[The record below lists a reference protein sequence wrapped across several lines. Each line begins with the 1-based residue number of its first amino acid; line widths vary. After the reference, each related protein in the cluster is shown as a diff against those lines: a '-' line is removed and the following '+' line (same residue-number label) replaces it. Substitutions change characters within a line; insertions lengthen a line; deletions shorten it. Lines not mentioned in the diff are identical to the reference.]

1 MREGSVKAPL
11 RAKYISHQLE
21 EGHWV
26 SAYAPADLVRMRGRR
41 TYHNWGDRAPWPTS
55 YSLQAIEMCGIDC
68 IQPILTRTGTKC
80 GTIHSRATEKARIL
94 CAAPS
99 IASSQLEAGTNHT
112 EFSISVGSA
121 VSEEKAS

>member
-68 IQPILTRTGTKC
+68 IQPILTRTGTKWHNTLKSYREGENIMRC
-80 GTIHSRATEKARIL
+80 PVNSKQPAGSGDEPYRVLDIGRVSRK
-94 CAAPS
+94 
-99 IASSQLEAGTNHT
+99 
-112 EFSISVGSA
+112 
-121 VSEEKAS
+121 